1 MNHPNFNVKMR
12 ILGPSAQNIKHIMA
26 ITGCRVVLKER
37 TVSLSPAIDGSDDM
51 HLELSASTQMS
62 LNHAI
67 QLSTNLVET
76 VRQEYVAFA
85 TQPLQSTA
93 NTNNIST
100 YGVAPPL
107 FFQPPQSTPQGQQY
121 PSSGYNNGQN
131 VIQSFPPASNF
142 TLPLRPAGTLP
153 ALQMQVQNQNR
164 TAADPCHSKSCMPFL
179 YPDGDAVLKTA
190 GQQIN
195 NVIGGVPVPGV
206 TQALAIKSNVRTVQI
221 SGVTSTVNIAV
232 PDVPSSSNKNSN
244 GNNSSSSGSSSS
256 GSSGGNSS
264 SGSRGDQSDNRDS
277 SSRGT
282 KRRRGFQE
290 STVYTAPNEC
300 PLPVSVTYTPNPS
313 PITLTAK
320 ENDIDKG
327 FVIDTEQTKHAPDST
342 PPINEITEPVP
353 SVVAALAA
361 MTERRLQSKISR
373 PAVPSFGP
381 PNPENPSVQSSVQK
395 PSVPSFGVKPSVPLF
410 SASFNAF
417 NTNPL
422 PVPVPV
428 PVVAIVPEVE
438 AVSFKLPG
446 LTAYDDDDEDD

>member
-37 TVSLSPAIDGSDDM
+37 TVSLSPALDGSDDM

-76 VRQEYVAFA
+76 VRQEYVAVA

-107 FFQPPQSTPQGQQY
+107 FFQPPQSTPQGLQY
-121 PSSGYNNGQN
+121 PSSGYNNGQT
-131 VIQSFPPASNF
+131 VSQSFPPASNF
-142 TLPLRPAGTLP
+142 TLPLRPASTLSAP
-153 ALQMQVQNQNR
+153 QMPVQNQNR
-164 TAADPCHSKSCMPFL
+164 TAADPSHSKSCMPFL

-206 TQALAIKSNVRTVQI
+206 TQAQAIKSNVRTVQI

-232 PDVPSSSNKNSN
+232 SDVPSSSNKNSN
-244 GNNSSSSGSSSS
+244 SNSSSSGSGGGSSSS
-256 GSSGGNSS
+256 GGSNSS
-264 SGSRGDQSDNRDS
+264 SGSRGDQSDSRDS
-277 SSRGT
+277 NSRGT

-300 PLPVSVTYTPNPS
+300 PLPVSVTYTPNP
-313 PITLTAK
+313 ITLTAK
-320 ENDIDKG
+320 ENDARGNDTDKG
-327 FVIDTEQTKHAPDST
+327 FVIYTEQTKHAPDST
-342 PPINEITEPVP
+342 PPINEITEPAA

-381 PNPENPSVQSSVQK
+381 PNPENPSVQLSVQK
-395 PSVPSFGVKPSVPLF
+395 PSVPSFGGKPSVPLF
-410 SASFNAF
+410 SASFN
-417 NTNPL
+417 TNPPPI
-422 PVPVPV
+422 PVITPA
-428 PVVAIVPEVE
+428 VAPEVE
-438 AVSFKLPG
+438 VVSFKLPG